1 MDMLGSA
8 SLMHA
13 GLTDLSGLEGLSDL
27 SHHHHAAAAAHHHY
41 YAQHHVHQGSHHVH
55 PSVAHHHQPHQNQ
68 PLPPHRPF
76 TPPTASAL
84 TSLQS
89 SLASVNNVS
98 TSGIVGGVDPSYSP
112 NSTSSHLPTSTV
124 KIKAGKLSR
133 QKSFTFTEY
142 AKRKADRIYSGSRRI
157 VAKWRAYK

>member
-55 PSVAHHHQPHQNQ
+55 PVSAHHHQPHQNQ

-124 KIKAGKLSR
+124 KIKAGKSFLGPF
-133 QKSFTFTEY
+133 QKSLDLGFYFWLLEG
-142 AKRKADRIYSGSRRI
+142 DRQNL
-157 VAKWRAYK
+157 